1 MPQVR
6 FGRREGS
13 EMRLVVAKAIKEGLA
28 VSVILEHSTHT
39 PPLIS
44 ADSIRVATSSNVE
57 TVTRTRVE
65 FEIPS
70 PGLHLAL
77 NACAA
82 AAVATSLGIPLE
94 SVARSLSRFQPVER
108 RCRVEDVVDP
118 AGHVQ
123 ILLINDCYNANPM
136 SVEASL
142 QLLQSVK
149 TSSRRV
155 AVLGDMLELGGIS
168 LRSHKEM
175 LQLCVDCK
183 LDLVIVV
190 GSCFAEAAEEFK
202 GREEIIAFRNTSSLI
217 NHMSRFISPGDAVL
231 VKGSRGMQMEVLV
244 DAIKTRAESWQS
256 VDH

>member
-1 MPQVR
+1 
-6 FGRREGS
+6 
-13 EMRLVVAKAIKEGLA
+13 MRLVAAKAIKGGLA
-28 VSVILEHSTHT
+28 VSVILEHVAHAI
-39 PPLIS
+39 PLTSDDEPGSALPCPAIS
-44 ADSIRVATSSNVE
+44 GNVLE
-57 TVTRTRVE
+57 TNCELLQTVTRTRVE

-70 PGLHLAL
+70 PGLHLAI

-82 AAVATSLGIPLE
+82 AAVATSLGVPLA
-94 SVARSLSRFQPVER
+94 SVARSLSQFQPVDM
-108 RCRVEDVVDP
+108 RCRVEDVGP

-123 ILLINDCYNANPM
+123 ILVINDCYNANPM

-149 TSSRRV
+149 SSRRV

-168 LRSHKEM
+168 LSSHKEI

-190 GSCFAEAAEEFK
+190 GSCFSEAAENFK
-202 GREEIIAFRNTSSLI
+202 GRDDIIAFRNTSSLT
-217 NHMSRFISPGDAVL
+217 NHLARFISPGDAVL

-256 VDH
+256 ADHL